1 MTDFQRVVQEPFV
14 RNDGAIVDPI
24 TGNEGVLKQVFL
36 ELSVDGDV
44 LGAYLSDGGTGRKFG
59 KVHGLEQR
67 LRHLEARWLNGHSS
81 VVSVDAQECSTLPTS
96 WLRSFGTELFN
107 TLLPGE
113 IQAYFQDALPYR
125 LKLVVDTKLIGVP
138 WECAFDGHY
147 HWQQFH
153 PVSRRLLGQDGGTE
167 SCQVPQN
174 ASSLKVLLDCP
185 GSANAAWLG
194 YAGDLEQVLNSI
206 ASISAERG
214 DQQGLG
220 FKEWDI
226 VHVIDTPSRFSQRT
240 RDDPDLVRRL
250 SASRLVIF
258 DWQILSSERDTW
270 QKECEVVANALAKQ
284 TGLICI
290 KRPFGAPHDAAVA
303 RNLYEFIVMGASL
316 ADLLGSG
323 RFPGSSVL
331 SLYSDSRI
339 WLPPHA
345 TELRT
350 HRISRQVTAL
360 SYDMFRSTDLQ
371 KSIGAESYSA
381 RLREFHFR
389 LSAVIS
395 RWGGTYEDRKSDDG
409 TMCYFGAHY
418 ARENT
423 IQFALN
429 AAQEML
435 QEAKRMELL
444 VRIGLATGELKV
456 DDDIQTG
463 EFIPLAKRIQVMAP
477 TGAILTSDFTAKLA
491 SSYFTLDE
499 FSLDG
504 GLKSFPEE
512 IKVYRL
518 GAKKALHRSGFD
530 VAPETIRLHGRH
542 TEMAL
547 LDSAWAIVGLGRQKW
562 LHVSGDAG
570 IGKSRLVASFL
581 NRIQQQSNART
592 FTCRCYAETAG
603 RAFAPIVDM
612 LERWFQVRPNDD
624 LTTRQSKLA
633 QSVTEFG
640 VSPED
645 HLAVSYL
652 MGLPAPQNQSSELP
666 DTQEPRRKFL
676 MRTMAL
682 WLLNQARS
690 QRVCFVVEDL
700 QWADPSTLEY
710 LDRLKSDAGSCGLL
724 VILTERTEQDP
735 KPTNPLIDDAICLGR
750 LPPADVREMIET
762 LIAGTDVSIRVVN
775 TIEAKSDG
783 VPLFVE
789 MSTRMVLEN
798 LHKYDSAGTNGLSVE
813 LPIPASVR
821 DLLMQRLDNLGPALT
836 LARLCSAVGREF
848 SRHLLLT
855 LCEANVVSIPADHVK
870 DHLARLLRSGLL
882 LSYGA
887 DEAGSVQY
895 HFRHALVHEVAY
907 QSIWVT
913 DRGPLHLRI
922 ARAIERQLPDFGAAK
937 PEVLAHHY
945 QAGEALAEAAKWYW
959 LSARKSKANEAHT
972 ESLAHLASAKMLL
985 QQLPSSPQRLKSELD
1000 IELTMAGQLIA
1011 TKGYGAPGVGQ
1022 CYVAAL
1028 SHAQALND
1036 KKSVLRAQLGLEAY
1050 HLMRAD
1056 FGQAHAYLTQAQNT
1070 AREFDDALTR
1080 AQCLFALANI
1090 LHHQGHA
1097 QGMQDACSQCIDVC
1111 RASKLR
1117 GKLVQSPEVMSLMY
1131 SAICLWEMGQVD
1143 LARKRGQEGVD
1154 IAAEL
1159 GQRLGLGQ
1167 ALGMQAMLLV
1177 LCGEMEEAERLSEQ
1191 AIGVCEAGDHE
1202 MWAAHARIVYGFC
1215 VSERGDPERGRTLMD
1230 LGYAQWTS
1238 TGTVITRTF
1247 YLALRAH
1254 ASAVQGRRVE
1264 ALRLIN
1270 EACRIVTENG
1280 ERYYEPEVFR
1290 IKAELLLWESPVG
1303 GTDNEI
1309 LADAL
1314 FAQAKTSA
1322 KVLGLPSLTL
1332 RVATSMA
1339 RRCQQQGRDAAAI
1352 DLLSTAL
1359 SALTEGH
1366 DTRDQKV
1373 ARELLVQLGG

>member
-1 MTDFQRVVQEPFV
+1 MNDFQRVVQEPFV
-14 RNDGAIVDPI
+14 RSDTVMGDGLA
-24 TGNEGVLKQVFL
+24 GNEGVLKEVSL

-44 LGAYLSDGGTGRKFG
+44 LGAYLSDGGTGRRFG
-59 KVHGLEQR
+59 KVHGLDQR
-67 LRHLEARWLNGHSS
+67 LRQLETRWLKGRSS
-81 VVSVDAQECSTLPTS
+81 VVSINAQDGSTQPES
-96 WLRSFGTELFN
+96 WFRSFGAELFN

-113 IQAYFQDALPYR
+113 IQAYFQDARHYR
-125 LKLVVDTKLIGVP
+125 LKLVVDAKLICVP
-138 WECAFDGHY
+138 WECTFDGHG
-147 HWQQFH
+147 HWQHFH
-153 PVSRRLLGQDGGTE
+153 PVYRRLLGHDGGIE
-167 SCQVPQN
+167 ARLVPQN

-185 GSANAAWLG
+185 GSASAAWLG
-194 YAGDLEQVLNSI
+194 YAGDLVHVLNSI
-206 ASISAERG
+206 ANISAERS

-226 VHVIDTPSRFSQRT
+226 VHIVDTPSRFSQRT
-240 RDDPDLVRRL
+240 RNDPDLVGRL

-258 DWQILSSERDTW
+258 DWQVLADEKDTW
-270 QKECEVVANALAKQ
+270 LKECEVVTNALDKQ
-284 TGLICI
+284 TRLICI
-290 KRPFGAPHDAAVA
+290 KRPFGMPHDAAVA
-303 RNLYEFIVMGASL
+303 RNLYEFIVMGGSL
-316 ADLLGSG
+316 ADLLGST
-323 RFPGSSVL
+323 RFPGTSVL
-331 SLYSDSRI
+331 SLYSDKQI
-339 WLPPHA
+339 WQPHHA
-345 TELRT
+345 AELRT

-381 RLREFHFR
+381 RLREFHLR

-395 RWGGTYEDRKSDDG
+395 RWGGTYEDRRNDDG

-423 IQFALN
+423 IQFALS
-429 AAQEML
+429 AAQEIL
-435 QEAKRMELL
+435 KEAKRMELP

-463 EFIPLAKRIQVMAP
+463 EFIPLAKRIQTMAP
-477 TGAILTSDFTAKLA
+477 AGIVLASDTTAKLA
-491 SSYFTLDE
+491 RPYFTLEE
-499 FSLDG
+499 FNLG
-504 GLKSFPEE
+504 EKLKSFPEE

-518 GAKKALHRSGFD
+518 GTKKLLHQSGFD
-530 VAPETIRLHGRH
+530 VAPEAIRLHGRH
-542 TEMAL
+542 AEMAQ
-547 LDSAWAIVGLGRQKW
+547 LDSAWAIVGLGRPKW
-562 LHVSGDAG
+562 LHVNGDAG

-581 NRIQQQSNART
+581 NRIQQRSEART
-592 FTCRCYAETAG
+592 FTCRCYAETEG

-652 MGLPAPQNQSSELP
+652 MGLPAPQNQLSELP
-666 DTQEPRRKFL
+666 EAQEPRRKFL

-682 WLLNQARS
+682 WLLNQARN

-710 LDRLKSDAGSCGLL
+710 LHRLKSDAGSCGLL
-724 VILTERTEQDP
+724 VILTERTEQDTEP
-735 KPTNPLIDDAICLGR
+735 ANPLIEDTICLGR
-750 LPPADVREMIET
+750 LPPADVREMIAT
-762 LIAGTDVSIRVVN
+762 LITGTDVSTRIVD

-798 LHKYDSAGTNGLSVE
+798 LQSYDTAGMNGLSVE

-836 LARLCSAVGREF
+836 LARMCSAVGREF

-870 DHLARLLRSGLL
+870 DHLARLIRSGLL

-887 DEAGSVQY
+887 DDGGNVQY

-922 ARAIERQLPDFGAAK
+922 ARAIEMQLPDFGAAK

-945 QAGEALAEAAKWYW
+945 QAGYALAEAAKWYW

-972 ESLAHLASAKMLL
+972 ESLAHLATAKFLL

-1028 SHAQALND
+1028 SHAQALKD
-1036 KKSVLRAQLGLEAY
+1036 KKSILRAQLGLEAY

-1070 AREFDDALTR
+1070 AHEFDDALTR

-1177 LCGEMEEAERLSEQ
+1177 LCGELEEAERLSER
-1191 AIGVCEAGDHE
+1191 AIAVCEAGDHE

-1230 LGYAQWTS
+1230 AGYEQWTS

-1247 YLALRAH
+1247 YLALRAPT
-1254 ASAVQGRRVE
+1254 SAVQGRMVE
-1264 ALRLIN
+1264 ALQLIN
-1270 EACRIVTENG
+1270 EACRIVTEHG
-1280 ERYYEPEVFR
+1280 ERYYEPEVLR
-1290 IKAELLLWESPVG
+1290 IKAELLLQQSPVDG
-1303 GTDNEI
+1303 PDNGI
-1309 LADAL
+1309 LVDAL

-1322 KVLGLPSLTL
+1322 AELGLPSLAL

-1339 RRCQQQGRDAAAI
+1339 RRCQQQGRNAAAI
-1352 DLLSTAL
+1352 DMLNTAL
-1359 SALTEGH
+1359 SALNEGH
-1366 DTRDQKV
+1366 DTRDQRV

>member
-1 MTDFQRVVQEPFV
+1 MNDFQRVVQEPFIRFESAV
-14 RNDGAIVDPI
+14 GKAFA
-24 TGNEGVLKQVFL
+24 GNEGVLKQVCL

-59 KVHGLEQR
+59 KVPSLDRR
-67 LRHLEARWLNGHSS
+67 LRDLEARWLKGRSS
-81 VVSVDAQECSTLPTS
+81 VASINAQECSTQPQS
-96 WLRSFGTELFN
+96 WLRSFGAELFN

-113 IQAYFQDALPYR
+113 IQAYFQDAPHCR
-125 LKLVVDTKLIGVP
+125 VKLVVDFKLICVP
-138 WECAFDGHY
+138 WECAFDGHH

-153 PVSRRLLGQDGGTE
+153 PVSRRLIGHDGGNE
-167 SCQVPQN
+167 SRQVPRN

-185 GSANAAWLG
+185 DSANASWLG

-206 ASISAERG
+206 ASLSGVRS

-240 RDDPDLVRRL
+240 HNDPDLLRRL
-250 SASRLVIF
+250 STSRLVIF
-258 DWQILSSERDTW
+258 DWQVLAGEKDAW
-270 QKECEVVANALAKQ
+270 LKECEVVANALAKQ
-284 TGLICI
+284 ARLICI
-290 KRPFGAPHDAAVA
+290 KRPFGAPHDVAVA
-303 RNLYEFIVMGASL
+303 RNLYEFIVMGAGL

-331 SLYSDSRI
+331 SVYCDSQI
-339 WLPPHA
+339 WQPPHA

-381 RLREFHFR
+381 RLREFHLR

-423 IQFALN
+423 IQLALS

-435 QEAKRMELL
+435 QEAKRMELP
-444 VRIGLATGELKV
+444 VRIGLATGELKL

-463 EFIPLAKRIQVMAP
+463 EFIPLAKRIQTMAP
-477 TGAILTSDFTAKLA
+477 TGVILTSDITAKLA
-491 SSYFTLDE
+491 RPYFTLEDFNLSE
-499 FSLDG
+499 T
-504 GLKSFPEE
+504 LKSFPEE

-518 GAKKALHRSGFD
+518 GAKKLLHRSGFD
-530 VAPETIRLHGRH
+530 VAPETIRLQGRH
-542 TEMAL
+542 TEMAQ
-547 LDSAWAIVGLGRQKW
+547 LDSAWAIVGLGRPKW
-562 LHVSGDAG
+562 LHVNGDAG

-581 NRIQQQSNART
+581 NRIQQQSDART
-592 FTCRCYAETAG
+592 FTCRCYAEAEG
-603 RAFAPIVDM
+603 RAFAPIIDM

-624 LTTRQSKLA
+624 LATRQSKLA
-633 QSVTEFG
+633 RSVAEFG
-640 VSPED
+640 ASPED

-676 MRTMAL
+676 MRTMAD
-682 WLLNQARS
+682 WLLNQARG

-710 LDRLKSDAGSCGLL
+710 LHRLKSDAGNCGLL

-735 KPTNPLIDDAICLGR
+735 KPTNRLIDDAICLGR
-750 LPPADVREMIET
+750 LPPADVREMIAT
-762 LIAGTDVSIRVVN
+762 LVADADVSTRVVD

-798 LHKYDSAGTNGLSVE
+798 LHKYDSASTNGLSIE
-813 LPIPASVR
+813 LPIPVSVR

-855 LCEANVVSIPADHVK
+855 LCEANVVGIPGDHVK
-870 DHLARLLRSGLL
+870 DHLAKLLRSGLL

-887 DEAGSVQY
+887 DDSSNVQY

-913 DRGPLHLRI
+913 DRGPLHLKI
-922 ARAIERQLPDFGAAK
+922 ARAIEKQLPDFGAAK

-945 QAGEALAEAAKWYW
+945 QAGDALAEAAKWYW
-959 LSARKSKANEAHT
+959 LSARKSKTNEAHT
-972 ESLAHLASAKMLL
+972 ESLAHLASAKLLL

-1011 TKGYGAPGVGQ
+1011 TKGYGALGVGQ

-1028 SHAQALND
+1028 SHAQALKD

-1131 SAICLWEMGQVD
+1131 SAICVWEMGQVD
-1143 LARKRGQEGVD
+1143 LARRRGQEGVD

-1177 LCGEMEEAERLSEQ
+1177 LCGEFEEAERLSER
-1191 AIGVCEAGDHE
+1191 AIAVCEAGDHE

-1230 LGYAQWTS
+1230 VGYEQWTS

-1247 YLALRAH
+1247 YLALRAPT
-1254 ASAVQGRRVE
+1254 SAVQGRMVE
-1264 ALRLIN
+1264 ALQLIN
-1270 EACRIVTENG
+1270 EACRIVTEHG
-1280 ERYYEPEVFR
+1280 ERYYEPEVLR
-1290 IKAELLLWESPVG
+1290 IKAELLLQQSPVD

-1314 FAQAKTSA
+1314 FEQAKASA
-1322 KVLGLPSLTL
+1322 NELGLPSLAL

-1339 RRCQQQGRDAAAI
+1339 RRCQQQGRHAAAV
-1352 DLLSTAL
+1352 DMLSTAL

-1366 DTRDQKV
+1366 DTRDQRV